1 MPSALIRR
9 SDNAILCQRQQKMH
23 AVLHGE
29 LCRAAGL
36 QHFRLANPQT
46 SASAFQKVDLA
57 VILTPKRE
65 RAAPTRS
72 TTALLQPQRGAIA
85 AASTLTR
92 FTCNFKSWGDAI
104 RNSPGS
110 SSLQRRSGDSP
121 CAPCRWRS
129 LRRCRRLHRNPRYM
143 GNYTHAAPA
152 ALG

>member
-1 MPSALIRR
+1 MLSALIRR
-9 SDNAILCQRQQKMH
+9 GDNTILRQRRQKMH
-23 AVLHGE
+23 TVLHSK

-46 SASAFQKVDLA
+46 SASAFQKVA
-57 VILTPKRE
+57 RSVISIPKQE
-65 RAAPTRS
+65 RAAPTS
-72 TTALLQPQRGAIA
+72 TEALLQPEQGAIA
-85 AASTLTR
+85 AASTLTH
-92 FTCNFKSWGDAI
+92 FTCNFKSRGDAI
-104 RNSPGS
+104 QNSPGS
-110 SSLQRRSGDSP
+110 SSLQRRNRDLP